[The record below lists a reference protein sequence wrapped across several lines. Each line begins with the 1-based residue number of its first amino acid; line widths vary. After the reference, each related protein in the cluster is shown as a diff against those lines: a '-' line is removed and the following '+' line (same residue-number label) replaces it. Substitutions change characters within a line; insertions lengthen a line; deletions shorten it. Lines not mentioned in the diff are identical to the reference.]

1 MYTTKLSFMF
11 DDYVLLNEKTRYSD
25 FIQNKN
31 SPFFSL
37 LLNRFRCFHFLQISS
52 KHLPPAAKDGL
63 SAAWSVLGHKISHQY
78 KQGTGNGSHRR
89 GGTYHALTKE
99 LRKHSRE

>member
-52 KHLPPAAKDGL
+52 KHLMPPAAKDGR

-78 KQGTGNGSHRR
+78 KQGGHWEWKSSKRR
-89 GGTYHALTKE
+89 NI
-99 LRKHSRE
+99 SRAYEGA